1 MAITST
7 QQNLQTCLE
16 FIDERLDNKSDRS
29 IQIAEM
35 IILDIKNLTRAY
47 PDALRTG
54 QLKAHLERVRT
65 TQLNW
70 VNQLHGMISDHSEQD
85 LNVEVINALKGFVDT
100 LNQHTSIDSL
110 SFEAPESIAKHRS
123 KQLNCLNPQEYEL
136 LMGQPSLF
144 GDSTRH

>member
-1 MAITST
+1 MAFTST
-7 QQNLQTCLE
+7 QQNLQTCME
-16 FIDERLDNKSDRS
+16 FIDERLDKKSDQS
-29 IQIAEM
+29 IRIAEM
-35 IILDIKNLTRAY
+35 IIRDIKKLTQAY

-54 QLKAHLERVRT
+54 QLKAHLERVRI

-85 LNVEVINALKGFVDT
+85 LNAEVINALKGFVDT

-110 SFEAPESIAKHRS
+110 SFKAPASLAKQRP
-123 KQLNCLNPQEYEL
+123 KQLNCLNPQEYDL
-136 LMGQPSLF
+136 LMGQQSLF